1 MADLLPAAGDL
12 VVFKPV
18 LWTRLSEVLSLPMEI
33 VSGMVG
39 VVEQDFEYRLQA
51 GLTVVGDPDPAGGS
65 AAVGVDRFLVHTALH
80 DLTVTRRA
88 TDGSSDQVA
97 DMLPAPGDHVMFK
110 PDMWNR
116 VASTLRLSLECVPG
130 VRGVCFAL
138 ASDPKLASGVVAV
151 ELAGHQGKLGGS
163 LMVKCELSL
172 LTVTKRNRADNAS
185 EFVHSWQTASPAAD
199 DDAAQEDATDAA
211 PPAELAGR
219 PAETAHN
226 ADGGSAKLLGAFGHA
241 DVQVLNRWADV
252 FRFGLNG
259 DDRSPSPPLSDG
271 EDNHW
276 EAPKEALTEALPAP
290 ATLAS
295 EVPVP
300 TTLNVGIA

>member
-12 VVFKPV
+12 VMFKQV
-18 LWTRLSEVLSLPMEI
+18 LWTYLAEVLSLPTET

-39 VVEQDFEYRLQA
+39 VVEQDFEYRLRA
-51 GLTVVGDPDPAGGS
+51 GCAVVGDPDPAGGS
-65 AAVGVDRFLVHTALH
+65 AAVGVDSILVHTALH

-88 TDGSSDQVA
+88 TDDSSDQVA

-116 VASTLRLSLECVPG
+116 VAQQLQLSLECMPG

-138 ASDPKLASGVVAV
+138 ASDPKLASGVVTV
-151 ELAGHQGKLGGS
+151 ELAGHQGKLGGP

-199 DDAAQEDATDAA
+199 DGSSSSTSSNTSALNRLDGDS
-211 PPAELAGR
+211 
-219 PAETAHN
+219 
-226 ADGGSAKLLGAFGHA
+226 DGGST
-241 DVQVLNRWADV
+241 
-252 FRFGLNG
+252 
-259 DDRSPSPPLSDG
+259 SPPPNKRQKTD
-271 EDNHW
+271 
-276 EAPKEALTEALPAP
+276 LTQ
-290 ATLAS
+290 
-295 EVPVP
+295 
-300 TTLNVGIA
+300 